1 MDNNLYKKIEH
12 YVTGLYE
19 TLEDDTLAFHNLKH
33 TENVV
38 DRTKEIAGHYHVNE
52 KEMLILYTAAWF
64 HDTGYLFTEPS
75 KHEVMSAE
83 VMRKFM
89 LDHTND
95 TELIDQIEQCIMATK
110 SPRNPT
116 NLLQQI
122 ICDADTYNLGT
133 KEFKETNKRV
143 RKECRLKTGHDDRLE
158 FSRNTIKMLELH
170 QFYTTYCKDLLSV
183 TKELNMKKLKNKIEK
198 WEAEKASEERDS
210 RDKENDKQND
220 KDKDKDKEKG
230 KGKDKDND
238 FAETNNL
245 SDLEKDKSGLV
256 SKGIQTMLRLT
267 SQNHLKLSDMADSK
281 ANILISVNAIIISVV
296 LGVLARKL
304 QEEAYLRI
312 PTLIFLTSAVITII
326 LSILATRPKL
336 SEGKF
341 TAEDIANK
349 KTNLLFFGNFH
360 KASYE
365 DYSSAMKKMMVDTDY
380 LYGSLVKDIYY
391 LGVIL
396 GRKYWLIRLA
406 YNVFM
411 IGIIISVVAFVIAV
425 SVHNSQPPPTT
436 IINGSGSPL

>member
-19 TLEDDTLAFHNLKH
+19 TLQDDTLAFHNLKH
-33 TENVV
+33 TESVV

-64 HDTGYLFTEPS
+64 HDTGYLFTEPA
-75 KHEVMSAE
+75 KHEEMSAE

-95 TELIDQIEQCIMATK
+95 TELINEIEQCIMATK

-116 NLLQQI
+116 NILQQI

-133 KEFKETNKRV
+133 KEFKATNKRV
-143 RKECRLKTGHDDRLE
+143 RQEVKLKSGEADKLE
-158 FSRNTIKMLELH
+158 FAKNTIKMLEQH
-170 QFYTTYCKDLLSV
+170 EFYTAYCKDLLSA
-183 TKELNMKKLKNKIEK
+183 TKELNMKKLKNKIGK
-198 WEAEKASEERDS
+198 WESEKEENKE
-210 RDKENDKQND
+210 KENGKEKE
-220 KDKDKDKEKG
+220 KDKD
-230 KGKDKDND
+230 D
-238 FAETNNL
+238 FAETNKL
-245 SDLEKDKSGLV
+245 SDFEKDKTGLV

-304 QEEAYLRI
+304 QEETYLKI

-326 LSILATRPKL
+326 LSILATRPKI

-341 TAEDIANK
+341 TPEDIANK

-365 DYSSAMKKMMVDTDY
+365 EYNSAMKKMMIDTDY

-411 IGIIISVVAFVIAV
+411 IGIIISVIAFVIAV
-425 SVHNSQPPPTT
+425 SIHNAAPPPNT
-436 IINGSGSPL
+436 IINGAGSPL

>member
-19 TLEDDTLAFHNLKH
+19 TLQDDTLTFHNLKH
-33 TENVV
+33 TQNVV

-52 KEMLILYTAAWF
+52 KEMLILYTTAWF
-64 HDTGYLFTEPS
+64 HDTGYLFTDPE
-75 KHEVMSAE
+75 KHEAMGVE
-83 VMRKFM
+83 VMKKFM

-95 TELIDQIEQCIMATK
+95 TELINEIDQCIMATR
-110 SPRNPT
+110 SPRDPK

-133 KEFKETNKRV
+133 KEFKDTNKRV
-143 RKECRLKTGHDDRLE
+143 LKELRLKNGKTDRLE
-158 FSRNTIKMLELH
+158 FMKGTVKMLQEH
-170 QFYTTYCKDLLSV
+170 QFYTTYCKDILSV

-198 WEAEKASEERDS
+198 KKEE
-210 RDKENDKQND
+210 
-220 KDKDKDKEKG
+220 KEKETV
-230 KGKDKDND
+230 KDMEKVKED
-238 FAETNNL
+238 FANTNKL
-245 SDLEKDKSGLV
+245 SDLEKDKTGLV

-267 SQNHLKLSDMADSK
+267 SGNHLKLSDMADSK

-304 QEEAYLRI
+304 QEETYLKI
-312 PTLIFLTSAVITII
+312 PTLIFLASAVTTIV
-326 LSILATRPKL
+326 LSILATRPKI

-341 TAEDIANK
+341 TPEDIAAK
-349 KTNLLFFGNFH
+349 KTNLLFFGNFY
-360 KASYE
+360 KATWEEYNA
-365 DYSSAMKKMMVDTDY
+365 AMKTMMVDTDY

-396 GRKYWLIRLA
+396 GRKYRLIRLA

-411 IGIIISVVAFVIAV
+411 IGIILSVIAFVIAI
-425 SVHNSQPPPTT
+425 SIHNASATANP
-436 IINGSGSPL
+436 IVNGSGSPL

>member
-19 TLEDDTLAFHNLKH
+19 TLEDDSLVFHNLKH
-33 TENVV
+33 TQNVV

-64 HDTGYLFTEPS
+64 HDTGYLFTEPA
-75 KHEVMSAE
+75 KHEEMSAD

-95 TELIDQIEQCIMATK
+95 TELIGEIEKCIMATK
-110 SPRNPT
+110 SPRNPA

-133 KEFKETNKRV
+133 KEFKDTNKRV
-143 RKECRLKTGHDDRLE
+143 QEETKIKTGTIDKLE
-158 FSRNTIKMLELH
+158 FSKNTVKMLEQH
-170 QFYTTYCKDLLSV
+170 QFYTTYCKDLLTP
-183 TKELNMKKLKNKIEK
+183 TKEMNMKKLKNKIGK
-198 WEAEKASEERDS
+198 L
-210 RDKENDKQND
+210 ENK
-220 KDKDKDKEKG
+220 K
-230 KGKDKDND
+230 
-238 FAETNNL
+238 AETAEEEIPESNKL
-245 SDLEKDKSGLV
+245 SELEKDKSGLV

-267 SQNHLKLSDMADSK
+267 SGNHLKLSDMADSK

-304 QEEAYLRI
+304 QEETYLKI
-312 PTLIFLTSAVITII
+312 PTLIFLASAVITIV
-326 LSILATRPKL
+326 LSILATRPKINV
-336 SEGKF
+336 GRF
-341 TAEDIANK
+341 TAEDITNK
-349 KTNLLFFGNFH
+349 KTNLLFFGNFY
-360 KASYE
+360 KATFEEYN
-365 DYSSAMKKMMVDTDY
+365 DAMKKMMVDTDY

-411 IGIIISVVAFVIAV
+411 IGIIISVIAFVIAV
-425 SVHNSQPPPTT
+425 SVHNAGAPANA
-436 IINGSGSPL
+436 IVNGSGTPL

>member
-1 MDNNLYKKIEH
+1 MDNSLYKKIEH
-12 YVTGLYE
+12 YVRGLYE
-19 TLEDDTLAFHNLKH
+19 TLEDETLAFHNLKH

-52 KEMLILYTAAWF
+52 KEMLTLYTSAWF
-64 HDTGYLFTEPS
+64 HDTGYLFTEPE
-75 KHEVMSAE
+75 KHEEMSAE

-89 LDHTND
+89 LEHTND
-95 TELIDQIEQCIMATK
+95 TELIKEIEACIMATK
-110 SPRNPT
+110 SPRDPK

-122 ICDADTYNLGT
+122 LCDADTYNLGT
-133 KEFKETNKRV
+133 KEFKTTNKRV
-143 RKECRLKTGHDDRLE
+143 REENRMKYGDSDKVD
-158 FSRNTIKMLELH
+158 FARNTLAMLEQH
-170 QFYTTYCKDLLSV
+170 QYYTTYCKDLLTA
-183 TKELNMKKLKNKIEK
+183 TKELNMKKLKNKIDK
-198 WEAEKASEERDS
+198 WESGKEEKEE
-210 RDKENDKQND
+210 E
-220 KDKDKDKEKG
+220 EIP
-230 KGKDKDND
+230 
-238 FAETNNL
+238 ETNRL
-245 SDLEKDKSGLV
+245 SDLEKDKTGLV

-304 QEEAYLRI
+304 QEETYLKI
-312 PTLIFLTSAVITII
+312 PTLIFLASAVITIV
-326 LSILATRPKL
+326 LSILSTRPKI

-341 TAEDIANK
+341 TAQDIANK

-360 KASYE
+360 KASFDEYNE
-365 DYSSAMKKMMVDTDY
+365 AMKKMMVDTDY

-411 IGIIISVVAFVIAV
+411 IGIIVSVIAFIIAV
-425 SVHNSQPPPTT
+425 SVHNATAPASN
-436 IINGSGSPL
+436 IIQGTGSPL

>member
-1 MDNNLYKKIEH
+1 MDNNLYKKIEN
-12 YVTGLYE
+12 YVTGLFE
-19 TLEDDTLAFHNLKH
+19 KLQDKSLVFHNLKH
-33 TENVV
+33 TQNVV

-64 HDTGYLFTEPS
+64 HDTGYLFTEPV
-75 KHEVMSAE
+75 KHEQMSAE

-95 TELIDQIEQCIMATK
+95 LELINEIEGCIMTTK
-110 SPRNPT
+110 APRNPA

-133 KEFKETNKRV
+133 KEFKTTNKRV
-143 RKECRLKTGHDDRLE
+143 RQENELKNDPVDRLE
-158 FSRNTIKMLELH
+158 FSRCTLKMLEH
-170 QFYTTYCKDLLSV
+170 HEFYTTYCKDLLSV
-183 TKELNMKKLKNKIEK
+183 TKELNMKKLKSKIEN
-198 WEAEKASEERDS
+198 WESEKD
-210 RDKENDKQND
+210 ND
-220 KDKDKDKEKG
+220 KDQVKQKDRGPESFK
-230 KGKDKDND
+230 
-238 FAETNNL
+238 L
-245 SDLEKDKSGLV
+245 SDMDKDKSGLV

-281 ANILISVNAIIISVV
+281 ANILISVNAIIISIV

-304 QEEAYLRI
+304 QEETYLKI
-312 PTLIFLTSAVITII
+312 PTLIFLASAVITIV

-341 TAEDIANK
+341 TPEDIEAK

-360 KASYE
+360 KATYQE
-365 DYSSAMKKMMVDTDY
+365 YDTAMRKMMVDTDY

-396 GRKYWLIRLA
+396 GRKYRLIRLA

-411 IGIIISVVAFVIAV
+411 IGIVISVIAFIIAV
-425 SVHNSQPPPTT
+425 SIYNATPPSNT
-436 IINGSGSPL
+436 IIQGSGSPL

>member
-1 MDNNLYKKIEH
+1 MDNSLYKKIEH
-12 YVTGLYE
+12 YVTGLFE
-19 TLEDDTLAFHNLKH
+19 TLQDEMLVFHNLKH
-33 TENVV
+33 TQSVV
-38 DRTKEIAGHYHVNE
+38 DRTKEIAGHYHVSE

-64 HDTGYLFTEPS
+64 HDTGYLFTDPS
-75 KHEVMSAE
+75 RHEVMSAD

-95 TELIDQIEQCIMATK
+95 SEIINEVEQCIMATK

-133 KEFKETNKRV
+133 KEFKDTNKRV
-143 RKECRLKTGHDDRLE
+143 REEIRLKNGYVDKIQ
-158 FSRNTIKMLELH
+158 FSKDTIKMLEEH
-170 QFYTTYCKDLLSV
+170 QFYTTYCKEQLST
-183 TKELNMKKLKNKIEK
+183 TKELNMKKIKNKIEK
-198 WEAEKASEERDS
+198 WESKEIEEKEL
-210 RDKENDKQND
+210 
-220 KDKDKDKEKG
+220 KEKE
-230 KGKDKDND
+230 KEKQEKKEKKEEQSAPEENK
-238 FAETNNL
+238 L
-245 SDLEKDKSGLV
+245 SELDKDKSGLV

-267 SQNHLKLSDMADSK
+267 SGNHLKLSDMADSK

-304 QEEAYLRI
+304 QEETYLKI
-312 PTLIFLTSAVITII
+312 PTLIFLSSAVITIV
-326 LSILATRPKL
+326 LSILATRPKINV
-336 SEGKF
+336 GKF

-349 KTNLLFFGNFH
+349 KTNLLFFGNFY
-360 KASYE
+360 KATFEEYN
-365 DYSSAMKKMMVDTDY
+365 DAMKKMMIDTDY

-411 IGIIISVVAFVIAV
+411 IGIIVSVIAFVIAV
-425 SVHNSQPPPTT
+425 SIHNSSPLPNT
-436 IINGSGSPL
+436 IVNGTGSPL

>member
-1 MDNNLYKKIEH
+1 MDNSLYKKIEH
-12 YVTGLYE
+12 YVTGLFE
-19 TLEDDTLAFHNLKH
+19 TLQDEMLVFHNLKH
-33 TENVV
+33 TQSVV
-38 DRTKEIAGHYHVNE
+38 DRTKEIAGHYHVSE

-64 HDTGYLFTEPS
+64 HDTGYLFTDPS
-75 KHEVMSAE
+75 RHEVMSAD

-95 TELIDQIEQCIMATK
+95 SEIINEVEQCIMATK

-133 KEFKETNKRV
+133 KEFKDTNKRV
-143 RKECRLKTGHDDRLE
+143 REEIRLKNGYVDKIQ
-158 FSRNTIKMLELH
+158 FSKDTIKMLEEH
-170 QFYTTYCKDLLSV
+170 QFYTTYCKEQLST
-183 TKELNMKKLKNKIEK
+183 TKELNMKKIKNKIEK
-198 WEAEKASEERDS
+198 WESKEIEEKEL
-210 RDKENDKQND
+210 
-220 KDKDKDKEKG
+220 KEK
-230 KGKDKDND
+230 KEEQSAPEENK
-238 FAETNNL
+238 L
-245 SDLEKDKSGLV
+245 SELDKDKSGLV

-267 SQNHLKLSDMADSK
+267 SGNHLKLSDMADSK

-304 QEEAYLRI
+304 QEETYLKI
-312 PTLIFLTSAVITII
+312 PTLIFLSSAVITIV
-326 LSILATRPKL
+326 LSILATRPKINV
-336 SEGKF
+336 GKF

-349 KTNLLFFGNFH
+349 KTNLLFFGNFY
-360 KASYE
+360 KATFEEYN
-365 DYSSAMKKMMVDTDY
+365 DAMKKMMIDTDY

-411 IGIIISVVAFVIAV
+411 IGIIVSVIAFVIAV
-425 SVHNSQPPPTT
+425 SIHNSSPLPNT
-436 IINGSGSPL
+436 IVNGTGSPL

>member
-19 TLEDDTLAFHNLKH
+19 TLEDDSLAFHNLKH
-33 TENVV
+33 IQYVV

-64 HDTGYLFTEPS
+64 HDSGYLFTEPA
-75 KHEVMSAE
+75 KHEEMSAE

-95 TELIDQIEQCIMATK
+95 SELIGEIEKCIMATK
-110 SPRNPT
+110 SPRNPA

-133 KEFKETNKRV
+133 KEFKDTNKRV
-143 RKECRLKTGHDDRLE
+143 QEETKIKTGTIDKLE
-158 FSRNTIKMLELH
+158 FSKNTVKMLEQH
-170 QFYTTYCKDLLSV
+170 QFYTTYCKDLLTP
-183 TKELNMKKLKNKIEK
+183 TKEMNMKKLKNKIGK
-198 WEAEKASEERDS
+198 L
-210 RDKENDKQND
+210 ENK
-220 KDKDKDKEKG
+220 K
-230 KGKDKDND
+230 
-238 FAETNNL
+238 AETAEEEIPESNKL
-245 SDLEKDKSGLV
+245 SELEKDKSGLV

-267 SQNHLKLSDMADSK
+267 SGNHLKLSDMADSK

-304 QEEAYLRI
+304 QEETYLKI
-312 PTLIFLTSAVITII
+312 PTLIFLASAVITIV
-326 LSILATRPKL
+326 LSILATRPKINV
-336 SEGKF
+336 GRF
-341 TAEDIANK
+341 TAEDITNK
-349 KTNLLFFGNFH
+349 KTNLLFFGNFY
-360 KASYE
+360 KATFEEYN
-365 DYSSAMKKMMVDTDY
+365 DAMKKMMVDTDY

-411 IGIIISVVAFVIAV
+411 IGIIISVIAFVIAV
-425 SVHNSQPPPTT
+425 SVHNAGAPANA
-436 IINGSGSPL
+436 IVNGSGTPL